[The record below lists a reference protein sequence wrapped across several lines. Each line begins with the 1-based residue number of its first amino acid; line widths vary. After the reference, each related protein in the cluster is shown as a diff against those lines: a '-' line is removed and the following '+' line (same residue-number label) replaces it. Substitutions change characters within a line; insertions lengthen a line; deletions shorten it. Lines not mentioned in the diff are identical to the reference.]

1 MSATE
6 DAALRDASAD
16 AVIICHLLAVDPI
29 GLGGVALVGSPG
41 PGRDAFLACFK
52 SLIGSTKPLVT
63 VPAHVSADRLEGGL
77 DLAATLAAG
86 KPIAAQGLIG
96 AAQGGAMQLLTA
108 ERLSTEKAARIAMAI
123 DDASLLGFG
132 VIACDES
139 LAEDEALPKCL
150 SERMA
155 FRINPD
161 QGVALLQPGDVL
173 DGTLAAHAAR
183 VSVPA
188 TIDQALGE
196 TAMMLGV
203 ASPRALIFALRVA
216 RLHAAF
222 DGRDHATDEDA
233 TIAAR
238 LVLAPRATRFPS
250 VEDQSTDEHQEPPDQ
265 APDESAQQDE
275 AQDDQGEGGALA
287 DRVLDAIKA
296 HLPDGLLSKLD
307 AAAFGRQGRA
317 GAGAD
322 AAKPGKTRGRPM
334 GARRGDPRSGARLD
348 LVETLRAAAP
358 WQSLRRRTSPER
370 TGVLVRKDDF
380 RVRRFKERRET
391 TAIFVVDASG
401 SAAIRRL
408 AEAKGAV
415 ELILADCYVRR
426 DRVALIAFRSKQA
439 EILLAPTRSLQ
450 RAKKSLAEL
459 PGGGGTPLAAAIGTT
474 LALAEQIKR
483 GGGVPIAVFLTD
495 GRANITRD
503 GTPDKTRA
511 LAESEEAAGALKR
524 SGLKSLVIDLSDRPD
539 GAAKTLAH
547 AMAALYL
554 PLPYAEADDISAHV
568 GAAMKGSPLQK
579 AKGLR

>member
-1 MSATE
+1 MSGAE

-16 AVIICHLLAVDPI
+16 AVLICHLLAVDPV

-41 PGRDAFLACFK
+41 PGRDAFLTCFK
-52 SLIGSTKPLVT
+52 SLIGSTKPFVT

-86 KPIAAQGLIG
+86 KPISAQGLIN
-96 AAQGGAMQLLTA
+96 AAQGGVMQLLTA
-108 ERLSTEKAARIAMAI
+108 ERWSLEKAARIAMAM
-123 DDASLLGFG
+123 DHASPLGFG

-139 LAEDEALPKCL
+139 LSDDEALPKCL
-150 SERMA
+150 AERLA

-161 QGVALLQPGDVL
+161 QGMALLHAGDGFDDQL
-173 DGTLAAHAAR
+173 LARAAR
-183 VSVPA
+183 VSIPA
-188 TIDQALGE
+188 SFEQALGE

-203 ASPRALIFALRVA
+203 ASPRALIFALRVV
-216 RLHAAF
+216 RLHAAL
-222 DGRDHATDEDA
+222 DGRDEAHDDDA
-233 TIAAR
+233 KIAAR

-250 VEDQSTDEHQEPPDQ
+250 VEETSDEAPDDSPDQPPEDLTQQNGADKDQS
-265 APDESAQQDE
+265 E
-275 AQDDQGEGGALA
+275 AGALA

-317 GAGAD
+317 GAGAN

-358 WQSLRRRTSPER
+358 WQSLRRRTSAAR

-450 RAKKSLAEL
+450 RAKKCLAEL

-483 GGGVPIAVFLTD
+483 GGSVPIAVFLTD

-511 LAESEEAAGALKR
+511 LAESDEAAGALKR

-539 GAAKTLAH
+539 GAAKTLAT

-554 PLPYAEADDISAHV
+554 PLPYAEAHDISQHV
-568 GAAMKGSPLQK
+568 GAAMKNNFAHN
-579 AKGLR
+579 AKGQR